1 MPLGHGGQEGVELV
15 EERRVTGQVLFQE
28 VPERLVVALAQ
39 HDSVSGQHSRLR
51 IGHVAG
57 CPTA

>member
-39 HDSVSGQHSRLR
+39 HDSVSGQHSR
-51 IGHVAG
+51 
-57 CPTA
+57 